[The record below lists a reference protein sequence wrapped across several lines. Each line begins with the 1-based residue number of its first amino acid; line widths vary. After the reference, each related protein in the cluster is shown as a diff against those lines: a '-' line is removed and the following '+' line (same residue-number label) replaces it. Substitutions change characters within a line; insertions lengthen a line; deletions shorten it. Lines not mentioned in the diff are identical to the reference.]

1 MLLLPIGIIW
11 GGYTLLW
18 YGAGLIHNPLAAP
31 SLWDLVNPGSSFS
44 KGNRPNLPGGTAVND
59 SQVRESLGSAPSQ
72 PPAPATPLAQYG
84 RNVNYRSALSS
95 FGPANG

>member
-18 YGAGLIHNPLAAP
+18 YGAGLIHSPLTAP
-31 SLWDLVNPGSSFS
+31 SLWDLVNPNSAFS

-59 SQVRESLGSAPSQ
+59 SQVRASLGSAPSQ
-72 PPAPATPLAQYG
+72 TLAPATSLVQQG
-84 RNVNYRSALSS
+84 RAINYRSALNSM
-95 FGPANG
+95 GPANG